1 MPKIS
6 MLIAVM
12 SALLIAGCGGSA
24 GPTPGGK
31 LTTQQHAARLAL
43 VKSNSGLND
52 LELAHLCPALYPEEL
67 QRAAAADPAANTA
80 AGKKAKKT
88 LQKYRFDSQKI
99 RVKAF
104 TKQQLDQAKQAR
116 CGAPIA
122 LPASSSAKKK

>member
-1 MPKIS
+1 

-43 VKSNSGLND
+43 VKGNSALND

-67 QRAAAADPAANTA
+67 QQAAAADPSANTA

-88 LQKYRFDSQKI
+88 LQKYRFDTQKI

-104 TKQQLDQAKQAR
+104 TRQQLDQAKQAR

-122 LPASSSAKKK
+122 LPASSAAKKK

>member
-12 SALLIAGCGGSA
+12 SVALITGCGGSA

-52 LELAHLCPALYPEEL
+52 LELTHLCPALYPAEL
-67 QRAAAADPAANTA
+67 QQAAAADSGANTVD
-80 AGKKAKKT
+80 GKKAKKT

-104 TKQQLDQAKQAR
+104 TKQQLDQAKLAR
-116 CGAPIA
+116 CGAPIP
-122 LPASSSAKKK
+122 LPAPSAPAKK